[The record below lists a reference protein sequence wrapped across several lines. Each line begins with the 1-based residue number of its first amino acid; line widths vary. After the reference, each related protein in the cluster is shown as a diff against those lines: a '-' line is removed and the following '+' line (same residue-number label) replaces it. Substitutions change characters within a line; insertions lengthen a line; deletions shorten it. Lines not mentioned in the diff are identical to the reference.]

1 MMTIMIMMT
10 SMESNDGFEFSKN
23 INRKQGARVD
33 LEGGKGGKK
42 SLRKGDVRKA
52 AAVLDPKH
60 SAFHNHIQISKD
72 TNTNKYTYKYKH

>member
-23 INRKQGARVD
+23 INRKQDARVD

-52 AAVLDPKH
+52 AAPQTQCVALKCTGIT
-60 SAFHNHIQISKD
+60 FIQIQISV
-72 TNTNKYTYKYKH
+72 YVYK